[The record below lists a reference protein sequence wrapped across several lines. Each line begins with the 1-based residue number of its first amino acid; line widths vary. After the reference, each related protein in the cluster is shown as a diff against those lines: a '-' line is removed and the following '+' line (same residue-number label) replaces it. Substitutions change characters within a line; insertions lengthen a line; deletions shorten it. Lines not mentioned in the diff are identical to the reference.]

1 MILLGIIAT
10 TLLYMV
16 CIMFAIQL
24 WRDRHELLKDDWRDR
39 IITRE
44 EAERLEDE
52 RWAEVINSTAG
63 IDVNDPQGLFAN
75 ERLNWYNE
83 YQQAWVKLTKRK
95 KNYIRAL
102 KPLIS
107 HTAERL

>member
-16 CIMFAIQL
+16 CIMFVIQL
-24 WRDRHELLKDDWRDR
+24 WRDRHELLNYDWRDR

-52 RWAEVINSTAG
+52 RWAELSNVAAG

-75 ERLNWYNE
+75 ERLDWYNE
-83 YQQAWVKLTKRK
+83 YQQAWIKLTKRK
-95 KNYIRAL
+95 KTY
-102 KPLIS
+102 
-107 HTAERL
+107 